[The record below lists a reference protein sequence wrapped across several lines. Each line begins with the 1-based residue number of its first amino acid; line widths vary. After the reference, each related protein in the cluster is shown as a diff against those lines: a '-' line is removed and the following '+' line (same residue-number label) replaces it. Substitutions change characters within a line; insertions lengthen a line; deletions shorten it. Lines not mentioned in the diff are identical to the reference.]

1 MGKPNCNAVLHSRF
15 ENLYF
20 TRMNI
25 SGRKTTENNKLTNLT
40 ININSEHVQHN
51 IVLLFYHVF
60 NSPKHVSNS
69 RKKQQAAS
77 KLYFTWK
84 SINFLSFLLD
94 FIPLIATL
102 RMYLINII

>member
-40 ININSEHVQHN
+40 ININSEHIQRN
-51 IVLLFYHVF
+51 IVLLFCHVF
-60 NSPKHVSNS
+60 NSPKYVSNS
-69 RKKQQAAS
+69 RRKATGSKQTIFHVEIN
-77 KLYFTWK
+77 KFPFIFT
-84 SINFLSFLLD
+84 
-94 FIPLIATL
+94 
-102 RMYLINII
+102 